1 MSFLSDLFWS
11 LYFLL
16 RGLADVVLRRRR
28 RRYVSA
34 THIRAPREVVWN
46 AVTASSIT
54 FDGLVPIEIA
64 TDPSPDS
71 SNVYTAN
78 VRVGDADIPMAYR
91 EIERRPPEG
100 LVIEMLKEG
109 SDPSVVP
116 GSDYFFACTLKEKD
130 RGTEL
135 TSVHEITHETFMGRI
150 LVPLGARQNG
160 RRLRAYCEAEVG
172 APPRSTNK
180 YLAAFVTGALTYA
193 SFSYLFDGVFAA
205 YLLLIL
211 LIHEAGH
218 AIAMRWVGL
227 PVQGIY
233 FVPFMG
239 GVAVA
244 AAPHENESERGFVAL
259 MGPGLSLIPTAL
271 FLLAGALTGEHALNQ
286 LALVSAILNGFNL
299 APVLPLDGGHV
310 MESALSGA
318 DPELV
323 SIVNVLALIVGLGVA
338 LHFQLYGLMALLL
351 LVSPLMI
358 NVGRKGRGMDP
369 ITPAGRNWLVAGYLA
384 TVAFYVA
391 VVTHLLG

>member
-1 MSFLSDLFWS
+1 MSFLSDLFWG
-11 LYFLL
+11 LYFFL
-16 RGLADVVLRRRR
+16 RGLVDVVLRRRR

-34 THIRAPREVVWN
+34 THIRAPRDVVWD
-46 AVTASSIT
+46 AVTAETIS
-54 FDGLVPIEIA
+54 FDGLVPIEITTGLHDGA
-64 TDPSPDS
+64 E
-71 SNVYTAN
+71 NIYRAN
-78 VRVGDADIPMAYR
+78 VRVGDTDIPMAYR

-100 LVIEMLKEG
+100 LVIEMLKDG

-116 GSDYFFACTLKEKD
+116 GSDYFFVCTLEESD
-130 RGTEL
+130 RGTLL
-135 TSVHEITHETFMGRI
+135 TSTHEITHETFMGRVF
-150 LVPLGARQNG
+150 VPLGARQNG
-160 RRLRAYCEAEVG
+160 RRLQTYCETEVG

-180 YLAAFVTGALTYA
+180 YLAALVTGALTYA

-205 YLLLIL
+205 YLLLVL

-218 AIAMRWVGL
+218 AVAMRWVGL

-271 FLLAGALTGEHALNQ
+271 FLLAGALTGEHTFNQ
-286 LALVSAILNGFNL
+286 LAFVSAILNGLNL

-318 DPELV
+318 DPEF
-323 SIVNVLALIVGLGVA
+323 IAIINVLALIVGLSVA
-338 LHFQLYGLMALLL
+338 LYFGLYGLMVLLL

-358 NVGRKGRGMDP
+358 KAGRDGRGMEP
-369 ITPAGRNWLVAGYLA
+369 ITPTGRNWLVAGYLA
-384 TVAFYVA
+384 TVAFYIA
-391 VVTHLLG
+391 VVTHLMA

>member
-1 MSFLSDLFWS
+1 MTFLTDLCWS

-16 RGLADVVLRRRR
+16 RGLVDVLLCRRR

-54 FDGLVPIEIA
+54 FDGLVPIEIT
-64 TDPSPDS
+64 TDPSPES
-71 SNVYTAN
+71 GNIYTGN
-78 VRVGDADIPMAYR
+78 VRVGDTDIPMAYR
-91 EIERRPPEG
+91 EIEKRPPEG

-116 GSDYFFACTLKEKD
+116 GSDYFFACTLEEKD
-130 RGTEL
+130 RGTQL
-135 TSVHEITHETFMGRI
+135 TSVHEITHETFIGRI
-150 LVPLGARQNG
+150 FVPLGAIQNG

-172 APPRSTNK
+172 APPRSTNR
-180 YLAAFVTGALTYA
+180 YLAALVTGALTYA
-193 SFSYLFDGVFAA
+193 SFSYLFDAVFAA
-205 YLLLIL
+205 YLLVIL

-218 AIAMRWVGL
+218 ALAMRWVGL

-244 AAPHENESERGFVAL
+244 AAPHNNESERGFVAL
-259 MGPGLSLIPTAL
+259 MGPGVSLITTAL
-271 FLLAGALTGEHALNQ
+271 FLLAGALTGEHMFNQ
-286 LALVSAILNGFNL
+286 LAFASAILNGLNL

-310 MESALSGA
+310 MESALSGS
-318 DPELV
+318 DPEFV
-323 SIVNVLALIVGLGVA
+323 AIINVLALIIGLGVA
-338 LHFQLYGLMALLL
+338 LSFGLYGLMALLL
-351 LVSPLMI
+351 LVSPMMI
-358 NVGRKGRGMDP
+358 KTGRDGRGMEP

-384 TVAFYVA
+384 TVAFYIA